1 MEDSDIKIFGAQPKP
16 DEEADELRLI
26 RQMETQ
32 RANGNI
38 DKAAKLGDYLSD
50 IFLNEDELLRRLS
63 AEVGALDYPAAVI
76 HQIKILMF
84 FAAEYCINREL
95 PNTILKSTA
104 INALYGNIKYGDAA
118 FYEEFSDGGEYSF
131 YYLAMRKETR
141 NVLQEIGR
149 TFSMLC
155 GKEDDPAFVE
165 LGRRLFNLTEEED
178 ENIIQIFDFK
188 TA

>member
-155 GKEDDPAFVE
+155 GKED
-165 LGRRLFNLTEEED
+165 FNLTEEEV

-188 TA
+188 TV

>member
-26 RQMETQ
+26 RQMEAQ

-165 LGRRLFNLTEEED
+165 LGRRLFNLTEEEV

>member
-165 LGRRLFNLTEEED
+165 LGRRLFNLTEEEV

-188 TA
+188 TM

>member
-165 LGRRLFNLTEEED
+165 LGRRLFNLTEEEV

-188 TA
+188 TV

>member
-165 LGRRLFNLTEEED
+165 LGRRLFNLTEEEV

>member
-1 MEDSDIKIFGAQPKP
+1 MEDSDIKIFGKEPKAG
-16 DEEADELRLI
+16 ETDELQLI
-26 RQMETQ
+26 RLMEAQ

-38 DKAAKLGDYLSD
+38 DKASKLGDYLSD

-63 AEVGALDYPAAVI
+63 EEVGALDYPAAVI

-95 PNTILKSTA
+95 PNMILKSTA

-165 LGRRLFNLTEEED
+165 LGRRLFNLTEEEV

>member
-1 MEDSDIKIFGAQPKP
+1 MEDSDIKIFGKEPKAG
-16 DEEADELRLI
+16 ETDELQLI
-26 RQMETQ
+26 RLMEAQ

-38 DKAAKLGDYLSD
+38 DKASKLGDYLSD

-63 AEVGALDYPAAVI
+63 EEVGALDYPAAVI

-95 PNTILKSTA
+95 PNMILKSTA

-131 YYLAMRKETR
+131 YYLAMRKETP
-141 NVLQEIGR
+141 NVILEIGR

-155 GKEDDPAFVE
+155 GKEDEAGFVE
-165 LGRRLFNLTEEED
+165 LGKRIFNLTQEEV

-188 TA
+188 VA